1 MKIKI
6 YIKFNIFKP
15 HMGSKSMMHGKCSK
29 VCKKT
34 EDIFSIKV
42 GLEVARYA
50 VKQAEGKPSKAR

>member
-1 MKIKI
+1 
-6 YIKFNIFKP
+6 
-15 HMGSKSMMHGKCSK
+15 MGSKSMKHGKCSK